1 MFCTVT
7 ALEAMRSHIMLSG
20 GTVSFSM
27 FPVVSIELMLLEI
40 MINGDL
46 KAMLSEQVLE
56 DLLSRT
62 GL

>member
-1 MFCTVT
+1 
-7 ALEAMRSHIMLSG
+7 MRSHITLSG

-40 MINGDL
+40 MINDDL
-46 KAMLSEQVLE
+46 KAMLSEQELE